1 MINIL
6 IADNSILI
14 QLGIKSLLN
23 EESQFNF
30 INEATTKEELI
41 AFNKEKKPDV
51 IIVDLESLFVNELEV
66 SLIKK
71 QNKNASIL
79 GISKLISK
87 KTIVNY
93 LNSGV
98 TSFLLKECDKN
109 EIIDA
114 INSTAQGL
122 RFLCGKIAHAIAC
135 NEEINLTP
143 NYLKQVSC
151 EGLVVSERE
160 IEVIKYIAEGFSNKQ
175 IADAMYLSTHTINT
189 HRKNIMNKLGIN
201 NTAGIVMFAVR
212 NNILN

>member
-6 IADNSILI
+6 IADNSVLI
-14 QLGIKSLLN
+14 QLGIKSLLK
-23 EESQFNF
+23 EIKEFNF
-30 INEATTKEELI
+30 INAANTKEELI
-41 AFNKEKKPDV
+41 ALNKEIKPDI

-66 SLIKK
+66 SFIKK
-71 QNKNASIL
+71 QNKNVFIL
-79 GISKLISK
+79 GISKHISK
-87 KTIVNY
+87 QNIVNY
-93 LNSGV
+93 LKSGV

-122 RFLCGKIAHAIAC
+122 RFLCGKIAHAIAS

-143 NYLKQVSC
+143 NYLKQISC

-160 IEVIKYIAEGFSNKQ
+160 IEVIKFIAEGLSNKQ

-189 HRKNIMNKLGIN
+189 HRENIMNKLGIN

>member
-6 IADNSILI
+6 IADNSVLI
-14 QLGIKSLLN
+14 QLGIKALLN
-23 EESQFNF
+23 EEKQFNF
-30 INEATTKEELI
+30 INDATEKEEL
-41 AFNKEKKPDV
+41 FKLNKENKPDV
-51 IIVDLESLFVNELEV
+51 IIVDLESLFINELEL
-66 SLIKK
+66 SYIKK
-71 QNKNASIL
+71 QNKKVFIL
-79 GISKLISK
+79 GISKQVSK
-87 KTIVNY
+87 KMILGY

-114 INSTAQGL
+114 IYSTAKGQ

-160 IEVIKYIAEGFSNKQ
+160 IEVIKYIAEGLSNKQ
-175 IADAMYLSTHTINT
+175 IADAMFLSTHTINT